1 MSKYMIRNMSA
12 AEVKNIAV
20 DWAQKEG
27 WNPGLYDSTAFY
39 QTDPNGFFVGL
50 LDNNPVACISTVS
63 YDGNFGFL
71 GFYIV
76 KEEFRG
82 KGYGLSIW
90 KKAMEYI
97 GAHNVGLDGVV
108 AQQPN
113 YMKSGFKFAYSN
125 IRYEGIVKACLSNDS
140 KIVVFSDD
148 QFEELVKY
156 DSTLFPAVRIKF
168 LSNWVKLPEAE
179 TFLSYANREIN
190 GYATV
195 RKCNVGYKIGPLFAN
210 DTETASALFAATC
223 NFAGGGST
231 IYLDTPEVNLN
242 AVVLAENYGMK
253 KVFETAR
260 MYTKEKPSIDVSK
273 IFGVTTFELG

>member
-1 MSKYMIRNMSA
+1 MSKYIIRNMSA
-12 AEVKNIAV
+12 AEVKSIAV
-20 DWAQKEG
+20 EWAQKEG
-27 WNPGLYDSTAFY
+27 WNPGLHDSSVFY

-50 LDNNPVACISTVS
+50 LDNIPIACISTVS
-63 YDGNFGFL
+63 YNENFGFL

-90 KKAMEYI
+90 KKAMDYI
-97 GAHNVGLDGVV
+97 GSHNVGLDGVV
-108 AQQPN
+108 VQQSN
-113 YMKSGFKFAYSN
+113 YMKSGFKFAYNN
-125 IRYEGIVKACLSNDS
+125 IRYEGTAKTFSNNKNGIVA
-140 KIVVFSDD
+140 FSEDH
-148 QFEELVKY
+148 FEKLVKY
-156 DSTLFPAVRIKF
+156 DSKLFPAPRTKF
-168 LSNWVKLPEAE
+168 LSGWVKLPDAK
-179 TFLSYANREIN
+179 TFVAQANGEIN

-210 DTETASALFAATC
+210 DNETANALFAATC
-223 NFAGGGST
+223 NFAGTGSA

-242 AVVLAENYGMK
+242 AVALAENYGMK

-260 MYTKEKPSIDVSK
+260 MYIKEIPNIDVSK

>member
-1 MSKYMIRNMSA
+1 MSDYVIRNMTSD
-12 AEVKNIAV
+12 EVKDIAMK
-20 DWAQKEG
+20 WAEKEG
-27 WNPGLYDSTAFY
+27 WNPGLHDSSVFY
-39 QTDPNGFFVGL
+39 QTDPSGFFLGL
-50 LDNNPVACISTVS
+50 LDNIPIACISTVS

-82 KGYGLSIW
+82 GGYGFSIW
-90 KKAMEYI
+90 KKVMDYI
-97 GAHNVGLDGVV
+97 GTHNVGLDGVV
-108 AQQPN
+108 AQQSN

-125 IRYEGIVKACLSNDS
+125 IRYEGIAKTFSDNENGIA
-140 KIVVFSDD
+140 VFSEA

-156 DSTLFPAVRIKF
+156 DCKLFPALRTKF
-168 LSNWVKLPEAE
+168 LSGWVKLPEAE
-179 TFLSYANREIN
+179 TFVSYANSEIN

-210 DTETASALFAATC
+210 DSETANALFVAAC
-223 NFAGGGST
+223 NFAGVGSI

-242 AVVLAENYGMK
+242 AVALAENYKMR

-260 MYTKEKPSIDVSK
+260 MYTKEKPNIDVSK

>member
-1 MSKYMIRNMSA
+1 MSD
-12 AEVKNIAV
+12 AEVKSIAV
-20 DWAQKEG
+20 ECAQKEG
-27 WNPGLYDSTAFY
+27 WNPGLYDSSVFY

-50 LDNNPVACISTVS
+50 LDNNPIACISTVS
-63 YDGNFGFL
+63 YDGSFGFL

-82 KGYGLSIW
+82 KGYGFSIW
-90 KKAMEYI
+90 KKAMDYI
-97 GAHNVGLDGVV
+97 GSHNVGLDGVV
-108 AQQPN
+108 AQQSN

-125 IRYEGIVKACLSNDS
+125 IRYEGIAKMFSNN
-140 KIVVFSDD
+140 KNGIVVFTEDH
-148 QFEELVKY
+148 FEELVKY
-156 DSTLFPAVRIKF
+156 DSKLFPALRTKF
-168 LSNWVKLPEAE
+168 LSGWVKLPEAE
-179 TFLSYANREIN
+179 TFISFANSEIN

-195 RKCNVGYKIGPLFAN
+195 RKCSVGYKIGPLFAN
-210 DTETASALFAATC
+210 DTETANALFVAAC
-223 NFAGGGST
+223 NFAGTGSA

-242 AVVLAENYGMK
+242 AVALAENYGMK

>member
-1 MSKYMIRNMSA
+1 MSA

-27 WNPGLYDSTAFY
+27 WNPGFHDSTVFY

-50 LDNNPVACISTVS
+50 LDNTPVACISTVS
-63 YDGNFGFL
+63 YDESFCFL

-82 KGYGLSIW
+82 KGYGLNIW
-90 KKAMEYI
+90 KKAMDYI
-97 GAHNVGLDGVV
+97 GTHNVGLDGVV
-108 AQQPN
+108 AQQSN

-125 IRYEGIVKACLSNDS
+125 IRYEGIVSTFSNN
-140 KIVVFSDD
+140 KNEIIAFSDD
-148 QFEELVKY
+148 RFEELVKY
-156 DSTLFPAVRIKF
+156 DRRLFPALRTKF
-168 LSNWVKLPEAE
+168 LSGWVKLPEAE
-179 TFLSYANREIN
+179 TFLSFANKEIN

-223 NFAGGGST
+223 NFAGAGST

-242 AVVLAENYGMK
+242 AVALAENYGMK

-260 MYTKEKPSIDVSK
+260 MYTKERPGIDMSK